1 MVHRH
6 YFIKFTG
13 GNGFSV
19 IKYYFRNM
27 IEPAT
32 GILLIADPFLKDPNF
47 LRTVVLLCEHQEQGS
62 FGFVLNKQITQ
73 TLDELI
79 SDLNGH
85 KLPVYYGGPVQMDT
99 IHFLHQYPDLIPESV
114 KVTEDIYWGGNFETV
129 TALIKSKS
137 LDRKK
142 IKFFIGYSGWG
153 DGQLNGELEE
163 KSWLTLSANRKLV
176 FNTRHDE
183 IWKGSLQEL
192 GGEYEMMINYPL
204 DPQLN

>member
-1 MVHRH
+1 
-6 YFIKFTG
+6 
-13 GNGFSV
+13 
-19 IKYYFRNM
+19 
-27 IEPAT
+27 
-32 GILLIADPFLKDPNF
+32 
-47 LRTVVLLCEHQEQGS
+47 
-62 FGFVLNKQITQ
+62 
-73 TLDELI
+73 
-79 SDLNGH
+79 
-85 KLPVYYGGPVQMDT
+85 MDT

-153 DGQLNGELEE
+153 NEQLNGELEE
-163 KSWLTLSANRKLV
+163 KSWLTVSANRKLV
-176 FNTRHDE
+176 FNTQHDE